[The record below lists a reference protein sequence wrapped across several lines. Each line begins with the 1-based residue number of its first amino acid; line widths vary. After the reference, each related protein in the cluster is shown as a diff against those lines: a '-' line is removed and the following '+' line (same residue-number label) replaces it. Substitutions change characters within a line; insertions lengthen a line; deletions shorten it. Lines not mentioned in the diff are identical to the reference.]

1 MSSSVQNYVL
11 LVESGKLGRMRK
23 MPVSLVSL
31 GAIFAYAVY
40 QRGGVHRADWNWCLL
55 ALAVLALCFWLR
67 PGSGQQA
74 PAMDNWLAWPVLL
87 IAPYVALQLV
97 PLPQAVLRT
106 ISPAR
111 AHLVDALTGILPQTK
126 WAPLSVQPT
135 VTLEHLL
142 RVVAYLTVFLL
153 VRELTW
159 RTSSRPWLLTFP
171 ILAVTGFEAALG
183 LAQALSG
190 AADAM
195 AKGTYVNRN
204 HFAGLISMALPFAV
218 MYAAAVLR
226 RDWQQLP
233 VLSVAKACSGLIVA
247 ALLL

>member
-1 MSSSVQNYVL
+1 MRHICLTGARQMSYISLTSRCRPVFKTVL
-11 LVESGKLGRMRK
+11 LLESGKLGRMRK

-111 AHLVDALTGILPQTK
+111 ARLNTMPRPTPRLPPVTRAFLPARSRSIGTSARCAPALT
-126 WAPLSVQPT
+126 ARRPT
-135 VTLEHLL
+135 
-142 RVVAYLTVFLL
+142 
-153 VRELTW
+153 
-159 RTSSRPWLLTFP
+159 
-171 ILAVTGFEAALG
+171 G
-183 LAQALSG
+183 
-190 AADAM
+190 
-195 AKGTYVNRN
+195 
-204 HFAGLISMALPFAV
+204 
-218 MYAAAVLR
+218 
-226 RDWQQLP
+226 
-233 VLSVAKACSGLIVA
+233 
-247 ALLL
+247 